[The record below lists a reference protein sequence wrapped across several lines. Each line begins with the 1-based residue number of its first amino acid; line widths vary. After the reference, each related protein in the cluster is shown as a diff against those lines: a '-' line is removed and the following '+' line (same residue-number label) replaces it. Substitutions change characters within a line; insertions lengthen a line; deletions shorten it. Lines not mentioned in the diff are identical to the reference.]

1 MNVEDGEVAPPPRR
15 RRFAWILPALV
26 ALGLLALFLRRG
38 GDGSAILAALRDA
51 AGRPGWLA
59 VGVALFAVSLACGLL
74 RWFALLRALRL
85 PVPFLDALRLYATG
99 HCFNVLGPGATG
111 GDLVKAAWIALRC
124 PGRRAEAVA
133 SIAAERVIGLLALVA
148 ILAGATWVRPDFFES
163 SDALLALCRL
173 VRWLALGVA
182 AATLL
187 LAIAPVDA
195 LAARLRARGGG
206 TAARIAEAAL
216 RAWGAVRLCLRHP
229 FAATAA
235 FALSLANFG
244 TVILCW
250 LSLSRAIGAGIAL
263 RDMAVVSPLAD
274 GIAALP
280 LTPGGAG
287 LRENTLQW
295 LLDSLGVPRAQSTA
309 LGLLMFATILL
320 WAVVCAGIM
329 LAGRRGGARG
339 RSPAGS

>member
-1 MNVEDGEVAPPPRR
+1 MSADPAAAAPPPPRR
-15 RRFAWILPALV
+15 RLLAWILPALL

-38 GDGSAILAALRDA
+38 GDGAAILDALRSA

-59 VGVALFAVSLACGLL
+59 LGAGLFAVSLSCGLL

-85 PVPFLDALRLYATG
+85 PVPFRDALRLYATG
-99 HCFNVLGPGATG
+99 HCFNVLAPGATG
-111 GDLVKAAWIALRC
+111 GDLVKAAWIALRS

-148 ILAGATWVRPDFFES
+148 VLAAASVLRADFFEAS
-163 SDALLALCRL
+163 EALRSLRTL

-187 LAIAPVDA
+187 LALAPVDA
-195 LAARLRARGGG
+195 LAARLRRRGGG
-206 TAARIAEAAL
+206 AAARAAEIAL

-229 FAATAA
+229 RAAAAA

-244 TVILCW
+244 AVILCW
-250 LSLSRAIGAGIAL
+250 LALSRAIGAGIPL

-274 GIAALP
+274 GVAALP

-287 LRENTLQW
+287 LRENALQW
-295 LLDSLGVPRAQSTA
+295 LLDAVAVPRAQSTA

-320 WAVVCAGIM
+320 WALLCAGVM
-329 LAGRRGGARG
+329 LAGRREA
-339 RSPAGS
+339 SS

>member
-1 MNVEDGEVAPPPRR
+1 MNAEDGEGAPPPRK
-15 RRFAWILPALV
+15 RRFAWILPALL

-85 PVPFLDALRLYATG
+85 PVPFLDAL
-99 HCFNVLGPGATG
+99 
-111 GDLVKAAWIALRC
+111 
-124 PGRRAEAVA
+124 
-133 SIAAERVIGLLALVA
+133 
-148 ILAGATWVRPDFFES
+148 
-163 SDALLALCRL
+163 
-173 VRWLALGVA
+173 
-182 AATLL
+182 
-187 LAIAPVDA
+187 
-195 LAARLRARGGG
+195 AARFRARGGG
-206 TAARIAEAAL
+206 AAARLAETAL

-229 FAATAA
+229 VAATAA

-250 LSLSRAIGAGIAL
+250 LSLSHAIGAGIAL

-320 WAVVCAGIM
+320 WAAVCAGIM

>member
-1 MNVEDGEVAPPPRR
+1 MSAEPGTPSAPPPRR
-15 RRFAWILPALV
+15 RRFAWILPALL

-38 GDGSAILAALRDA
+38 GDGAAIRGALRDA

-59 VGVALFAVSLACGLL
+59 AGAALFAVSLACGVL
-74 RWFALLRALRL
+74 RWTALLRALRL
-85 PVPFLDALRLYATG
+85 PVPFADAVRLYATG

-133 SIAAERVIGLLALVA
+133 SIAAERVIGMLALVA
-148 ILAGATWVRPDFFES
+148 ILAGATWIRPDFFEA
-163 SDALLALCRL
+163 SDALLALRRF
-173 VRWLALGVA
+173 VRWLAFGVA

-187 LAIAPVDA
+187 LAVAPVDA
-195 LAARLRARGGG
+195 LAARLRPRAGSF
-206 TAARIAEAAL
+206 AARAADAAL
-216 RAWGAVRLCLRHP
+216 RLCRAVRLCLRHP
-229 FAATAA
+229 VAATAA

-250 LSLSRAIGAGIAL
+250 IAL
-263 RDMAVVSPLAD
+263 ARAAAVDVAARDLAVVSPLAD
-274 GIAALP
+274 AVAAIP

-287 LRENTLQW
+287 LRENALQS
-295 LLDSLGVPRAQSTA
+295 LLDTLGVPRAQSTA

-329 LAGRRGGARG
+329 LAGRRRDAGAR
-339 RSPAGS
+339 